1 MKMYKLWCH
10 ICAFIKCIVFRCLY
24 GKRFTIGKH
33 VTWRHRFNVLL
44 DKKAY
49 IIIDDDCFFNNDCSL
64 NAIDYIKIGA
74 GTVFGENV
82 KIYDHNHRFK
92 DVNRSIKSQGY
103 TIGGVTIGRHCWL
116 GSNVVVLK
124 GSVIGDN
131 CVIGAGVV
139 VNGCIPSGTIIRQRK
154 YETEHLRF

>member
-49 IIIDDDCFFNNDCSL
+49 I
-64 NAIDYIKIGA
+64 
-74 GTVFGENV
+74 VFGENV